1 MLTVYIDFKSIPSFL
16 ALQPTLRLIAEHPVS
31 TRWLPFRTRERELP
45 GSGARREPVLRHK
58 QIRDAYYQR
67 INRHH
72 AALRGISLAQRGKEG
87 QTDTALNALLGIEGN
102 PLRFIEACYSAY
114 WTHDADLNSMETV
127 RELLGNSGVDYRG
140 AGLDDFQQLD
150 AHQAQAEA
158 TGVIDAPTFVV
169 SDQIFWGREHLP
181 WMKELLTQLTD

>member
-58 QIRDAYYQR
+58 QIRDAYYQG

-127 RELLGNSGVDYRG
+127 RELLGNSGVGYRG
-140 AGLDDFQQLD
+140 PGLDDFQQLD

-169 SDQIFWGREHLP
+169 SDQVFWGREHLP
-181 WMKELLTQLTD
+181 WIKELLTQLTD